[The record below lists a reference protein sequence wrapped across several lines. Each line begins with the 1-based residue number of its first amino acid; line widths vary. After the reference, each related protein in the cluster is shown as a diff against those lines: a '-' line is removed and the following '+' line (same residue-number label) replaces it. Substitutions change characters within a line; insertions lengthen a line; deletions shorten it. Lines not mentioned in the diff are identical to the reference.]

1 MIDRTTIERIK
12 DTADIVDVVSE
23 FVSLK
28 KVGANYRGLCPFHND
43 HTPSFYVS
51 PSRRT
56 CHCFVCGE
64 GGDSVGFIMKHEQ
77 MTYPDAL
84 RWLANRYNIE
94 IEERQLTEEQKKEQS
109 EREAMF
115 IVNEWAAGYFKDILE
130 KDIDGRAIGMQYFRQ
145 RGIRDDIMQRFR
157 LGFCLND
164 RQAMSKAAVAKGY
177 KEEYLCLTH
186 ARKGSIRSMLTHRTP
201 TFIIRIE
208 SCTASSKPRKP

>member
-1 MIDRTTIERIK
+1 MLFR
-12 DTADIVDVVSE
+12 S
-23 FVSLK
+23 
-28 KVGANYRGLCPFHND
+28 
-43 HTPSFYVS
+43 
-51 PSRRT
+51 
-56 CHCFVCGE
+56 E

-177 KEEYLCLTH
+177 KEEYLIKTGLCY
-186 ARKGSIRSMLTHRTP
+186 RKGARN
-201 TFIIRIE
+201 RIVKV
-208 SCTASSKPRKP
+208 S